1 VVRPKA
7 RRTEALYL
15 VEKYKTAK
23 ARCCRLLGL
32 SISTFSYKAEQ
43 SKDAPVRDKLMA
55 LAGENKRFG
64 HPRLFVLLKREIPEI
79 NHKRSHRIYTDL
91 DLQLER
97 RKRKKLGSH
106 QRLPPTR
113 ATEPDQI
120 WAIDFMFDYLE
131 TGRRLK
137 TLTVV
142 DECSKISPGILV
154 DHSIR
159 GIDVTKFLDHLAS
172 GIYPKIIRTDQG
184 TEFTSRAMLDWAY
197 RHNIRLEFT
206 KVRKPNQVVEAFN
219 SRVRDE
225 CLNEHVF
232 FSLQDA
238 REKIDDWHWRYNNIN
253 PHSALGMKS
262 PLGFAK
268 QRETM
273 LAS

>member
-1 VVRPKA
+1 VVRPKD
-7 RRTEALYL
+7 RRQEALYL
-15 VEKYKTAK
+15 VEKYKSTK

-32 SISTFSYKAEQ
+32 GVSTLSYQEKPNQ
-43 SKDAPVRDKLMA
+43 DGPVRDRLIH

-64 HPRLFVLLKREIPEI
+64 HPRLFVLLKHEMPEV
-79 NHKRSHRIYTDL
+79 NHKRSHRIYAEL
-91 DLQLER
+91 DLQIQR
-97 RKRKKLGSH
+97 RKRKKLGSY

-113 ATEPDQI
+113 ATEVNQV

-137 TLTVV
+137 VFNIV
-142 DECSKISPGILV
+142 DEYSKISPGILV
-154 DHSIR
+154 SNSIR
-159 GIDVTKFLDHLAS
+159 GEDVTQFLEHVAD
-172 GIYPKIIRTDQG
+172 GVFPKIIRVDQG

-197 RHNIRLEFT
+197 RNNIRLEFT
-206 KVRKPNQVVEAFN
+206 KVRKPNQVIEAYN

-232 FSLQDA
+232 FSLEDA
-238 REKIDDWHWRYNNIN
+238 RTKIDEWHWRYNNFN

-262 PLGFAK
+262 PIEFAK
-268 QRETM
+268 EREVM